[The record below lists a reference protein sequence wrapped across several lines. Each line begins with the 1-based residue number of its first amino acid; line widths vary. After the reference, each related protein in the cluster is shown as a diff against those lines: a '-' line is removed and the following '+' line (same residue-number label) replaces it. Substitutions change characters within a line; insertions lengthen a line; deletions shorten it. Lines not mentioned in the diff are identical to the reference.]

1 MLFLLLEL
9 IEGKFMSRIMSKM
22 FPSSTL
28 IAYFASMNLLRLSRE
43 ISLSSFQLLKS
54 LKSASLTASMLRP
67 GAQMVTEGKARS
79 VAGLATS
86 CGVE

>member
-1 MLFLLLEL
+1 MLFLLEL

-22 FPSSTL
+22 FPSSIL
-28 IAYFASMNLLRLSRE
+28 IAYFTSMKLLRLFWE
-43 ISLSSFQLLKS
+43 VSLPSFQLLKS

-67 GAQMVTEGKARS
+67 GEQMVTEGNDSS